1 MKTEDVD
8 YGGQVN
14 MIVCNRCGKT
24 IKMKNDIAYED
35 FIRVCKPWGYFS
47 KKSDAVLLTNFVT
60 ASAMTMPSLISE
72 ESSVADWK

>member
-1 MKTEDVD
+1 
-8 YGGQVN
+8 

-47 KKSDAVLLTNFVT
+47 KKDGKTQEFIICEACVGLIEQEFVI
-60 ASAMTMPSLISE
+60 PSKEYDTTEMIQ
-72 ESSVADWK
+72 VV